1 MSNLPIRPDLAA
13 KKPYGAPQLNVEVK
27 LNTNENPFS
36 HDEAF
41 VSEVSAKLQEVLRN
55 ANRYPDP
62 EALELRARLAAY
74 LTVTTATI
82 LMQIN
87 YGQQTE
93 VMRFC
98 SSCFSYLVDRAGQLL
113 VLNHHIQCTQS
124 SRR

>member
-74 LTVTTATI
+74 LTVTTATNFDANQLWAANGSNEI
-82 LMQIN
+82 L
-87 YGQQTE
+87 QQL
-93 VMRFC
+93 F
-98 SSCFSYLVDRAGQLL
+98 QLFGGPG
-113 VLNHHIQCTQS
+113 
-124 SRR
+124 R